1 MKHSLPLLLIAL
13 FAVTLAVPAED
24 RVTAIKGYYDF
35 TGEF

>member
-1 MKHSLPLLLIAL
+1 MKQYLPLLLIAL
-13 FAVTLAVPAED
+13 FSLTLAVPEED